1 MRTSIS
7 SVQRSY
13 WATLFCLVIVWLAT
27 GSASSQEVPPPFEFS
42 LTNAGARSLGFG
54 GAFAA
59 RADDATAAFTNP
71 AGLIQIL
78 QPEVS
83 AEIRQIYHRGT
94 AGGWNLL
101 GEFTSLGF
109 VSAALPVG
117 SWSIAGYFNRTARSV
132 VIINADGS
140 DYVIDS
146 YGASVAYRLTDS
158 LSIGIGVSQ
167 YSENDKGVLDDLLGD
182 SSAPLGLSPADN
194 RRTKSKARGLNAGFL
209 WRVNNQWNVGGFY
222 REGPELALNLPDV
235 YGLGGSYRTK
245 DGAVIL
251 SFEWDRVQYSTLL
264 ASFDPALSDVS
275 GLVLADADEL
285 HVGAEYVFL
294 QTSPIKAIRCGVWL
308 DPDHQA
314 RAVSEPPGSDELHF
328 TLGFGLAW
336 KRAQLDIGLDISE
349 QEYIGSVSAVF
360 SF

>member
-1 MRTSIS
+1 LLL
-7 SVQRSY
+7 V
-13 WATLFCLVIVWLAT
+13 TLVA
-27 GSASSQEVPPPFEFS
+27 GSGAGQDVPPPFEFS

-59 RADDATAAFTNP
+59 RADDATAAFANP
-71 AGLIQIL
+71 AGLTQIL

-83 AEIRQIYHRGT
+83 VEVRQIYHRGT
-94 AGGWNLL
+94 SGGWNLF
-101 GEFTSLGF
+101 GEMTSLGF
-109 VSAALPVG
+109 VSAAWPVG
-117 SWSIAGYFNRTARSV
+117 KWSIAGYFNRTSRSV
-132 VIINADGS
+132 LIINADGH

-158 LSIGIGVSQ
+158 VSIGIGLSQ
-167 YSENDKGVLDDLLGD
+167 YSESDKGVLDDLLGD
-182 SSAPLGLSPADN
+182 SSAQLDLSPTDT
-194 RRTKSKARGLNAGFL
+194 RRTRSKARGLTAGFL
-209 WRVNNQWNVGGFY
+209 WRVTDQWNAGGFY
-222 REGPELALNLPDV
+222 REGPELELNLPDV
-235 YGLGGSYRTK
+235 YGLGGSFRTK

-251 SFEWDRVQYSTLL
+251 SFEWDRIQYSALL
-264 ASFDPALSDVS
+264 ASFDPTLSDVS

-294 QTSPIKAIRCGVWL
+294 QTSPIKAIRCGLWL

-314 RAVSEPPGSDELHF
+314 RAIYESPGSDELHV
-328 TLGFGLAW
+328 TVGYGLAW
-336 KRAQLDIGLDISE
+336 NRAQLDIGLDISE